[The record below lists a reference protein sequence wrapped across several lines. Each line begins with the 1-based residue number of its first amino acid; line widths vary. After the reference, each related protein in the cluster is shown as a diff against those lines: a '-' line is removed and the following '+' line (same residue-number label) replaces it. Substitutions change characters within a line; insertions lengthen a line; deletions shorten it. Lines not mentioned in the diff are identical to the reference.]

1 MRRKM
6 ERFIWILVLIGLVAF
21 VAVFNARLTAFQVA
35 GGFGFLLFWLLANRI
50 LFGFLGIGRILKWED
65 KDFNVEERQFVYER
79 STLKLSECTVL
90 PRLELAQLWY
100 ASLEPI
106 KYAFYGFYVLTV
118 GFDVIYTMVVARLGQ
133 KVFMNTSAVVLQH
146 LFHGFLIGATVVA
159 FVVFIWD
166 LILVSSMV
174 KRVIEIANKDELKVA
189 GGEE

>member
-1 MRRKM
+1 
-6 ERFIWILVLIGLVAF
+6 
-21 VAVFNARLTAFQVA
+21 
-35 GGFGFLLFWLLANRI
+35 
-50 LFGFLGIGRILKWED
+50 
-65 KDFNVEERQFVYER
+65 
-79 STLKLSECTVL
+79 
-90 PRLELAQLWY
+90 
-100 ASLEPI
+100 
-106 KYAFYGFYVLTV
+106 
-118 GFDVIYTMVVARLGQ
+118 LGQ